1 MSLVVLFFFI
11 IKRNSEKRQLHNTQ
25 KYIDELNELLN
36 DSKKNMHDFNK
47 HIRYLHNLVQT
58 RSENQELNEEV
69 DNYCKELI
77 ESYNEESILLQLD
90 NSIFRALLYGR
101 ISQAKKGNIDFQLD
115 ASPVLPVFPVKNY
128 QLVEI
133 FDNLMDNAFECV
145 AELSENSRWVRVTL
159 TTTPQKDGSYL
170 HMFCIENPCTSVNLS
185 EITGGRTY
193 TSKKGKHQGVGL
205 RCVSQTVKDTGGNL
219 IINVQNSVFTAKVV
233 YEVTSDFIPI
243 VNIHTA

>member
-1 MSLVVLFFFI
+1 MAFAIKTHSTLVAIARTRNNFLCCVFFMI
-11 IKRNSEKRQLHNTQ
+11 RKVGVTGERKRGNTHETS
-25 KYIDELNELLN
+25 DR
-36 DSKKNMHDFNK
+36 
-47 HIRYLHNLVQT
+47 IRRT
-58 RSENQELNEEV
+58 
-69 DNYCKELI
+69 
-77 ESYNEESILLQLD
+77 
-90 NSIFRALLYGR
+90 F
-101 ISQAKKGNIDFQLD
+101 KG
-115 ASPVLPVFPVKNY
+115 V
-128 QLVEI
+128 
-133 FDNLMDNAFECV
+133 CV